1 MFRAAF
7 LLLLFLLLA
16 ACRPP
21 DPGGTATTGQGGED
35 GVRVRLELAG
45 EPQLGEALVVVYL
58 LDGRDGVSGAQVKLT
73 GDMTHAGMI
82 PVIVDATEV
91 EPGLYHSQGFEFTMA
106 GDWVITA
113 EIRLPDGTRKIDELR
128 TTVTRARD

>member
-1 MFRAAF
+1 MLRLMSV
-7 LLLLFLLLA
+7 LLLLVALT

-21 DPGGTATTGQGGED
+21 DAGGAGTSGQGGED

-58 LDGRDGVSGAQVKLT
+58 LDGREGVSGAQVSVT
-73 GDMTHAGMI
+73 GDMTHAGMV
-82 PVIVDATEV
+82 PVVAGAVEV
-91 EPGLYHSQGFEFTMA
+91 EPGLYRAEDFTFTMA

-113 EIRLPDGTRKIDELR
+113 EIRLPDGTRLMDELR
-128 TTVTRARD
+128 VTVPRD